1 MASVKD
7 SKGHEKLCEKVGE
20 PQLQSG
26 LWNAPLRLDCHGEL
40 SSERISPMKT
50 SLDLIFYQRL
60 TCYTRPHIE
69 VNPICLVLFFF
80 LNV

>member
-7 SKGHEKLCEKVGE
+7 SKAHEKIFEKFVILVVFDVDTDGLGE

-40 SSERISPMKT
+40 SFERISPMKT
-50 SLDLIFYQRL
+50 SLDLIFLSEDYL
-60 TCYTRPHIE
+60 
-69 VNPICLVLFFF
+69 
-80 LNV
+80 